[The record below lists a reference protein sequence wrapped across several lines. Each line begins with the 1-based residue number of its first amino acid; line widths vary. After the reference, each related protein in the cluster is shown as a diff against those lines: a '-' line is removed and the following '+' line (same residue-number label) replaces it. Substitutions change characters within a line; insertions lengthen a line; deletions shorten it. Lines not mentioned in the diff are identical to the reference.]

1 MRKILHTLP
10 YYLVLLFFYWP
21 FYELIFLLI
30 TDPLV
35 QKGVLINNLFFYS
48 PLATF
53 LVSFLYCYRY
63 HFTMWWLLGVAL
75 IFCFTIL
82 SLNRPGWWS
91 RSQVCF
97 YEKESINCKTPLSSL
112 GGVFIYGQMRKC
124 SIHVDAV

>member
-53 LVSFLYCYRY
+53 LVSFLYCYRH

-75 IFCFTIL
+75 IFCFTIP
-82 SLNRPGWWS
+82 SLNDFILLYLLAYE
-91 RSQVCF
+91 VCALIGLACGAGLR
-97 YEKESINCKTPLSSL
+97 Y
-112 GGVFIYGQMRKC
+112 VFMKKK
-124 SIHVDAV
+124 V

>member
-53 LVSFLYCYRY
+53 LVSFLYCYRH

-82 SLNRPGWWS
+82 TLNDFILLYLLAYE
-91 RSQVCF
+91 VCALIGLACGAGLRF
-97 YEKESINCKTPLSSL
+97 
-112 GGVFIYGQMRKC
+112 VFMKKK
-124 SIHVDAV
+124 V